1 MAEQSS
7 VIDPIRLGLIWQR
20 LNGIVDQVSE
30 TFIRAAFS
38 TVVRDNYDM
47 ALSLLDR
54 HGRQFVQSRRSI
66 PSFIGTLPRTLEA
79 VLEKFP
85 AETLKPGDVVI
96 TNDAWIGTGH
106 LNDISMICPIFA
118 DGRLIAFAGSTA
130 HTVDI
135 GGAPSPSAQDCYE
148 EGLCIP
154 ICKIVEE
161 GQENLLDDL

>member
-106 LNDISMICPIFA
+106 LNDISRICPIFA
-118 DGRLIAFAGSTA
+118 NG
-130 HTVDI
+130 
-135 GGAPSPSAQDCYE
+135 
-148 EGLCIP
+148 
-154 ICKIVEE
+154 
-161 GQENLLDDL
+161 